1 MVDHITP
8 KATRYLRGITVPYTA
23 WAQLDRRYGDRR
35 LAIMTTRHQ
44 LVSLKLAK
52 GPVFDQVEALAQE
65 LLHTKTCLE
74 VVKAEHVLFTDGAM
88 VGTLV

>member
-1 MVDHITP
+1 
-8 KATRYLRGITVPYTA
+8 
-23 WAQLDRRYGDRR
+23 
-35 LAIMTTRHQ
+35 MTTRHQ

-52 GPVFDQVEALAQE
+52 GPVFDQVEALAKE

-74 VVKAEHVLFTDGAM
+74 VVKAEHVLFLDGAM